1 MKTECSVKE
10 DETKADNCLDHKNWN
25 RLTIKSKILIK
36 LFLNWFE
43 LFTSWYVD
51 VGGDPKIDFARFLVN
66 QSMSAKLKHLNV
78 LKYKYYEK
86 LCYIHM
92 AMT

>member
-10 DETKADNCLDHKNWN
+10 DETKAGNCLDH
-25 RLTIKSKILIK
+25 TK
-36 LFLNWFE
+36 LKQINYQKQNSHKMFVNWFE

-66 QSMSAKLKHLNV
+66 QSMSAKVKHLNV
-78 LKYKYYEK
+78 VKYKYYEK

-92 AMT
+92 AMI